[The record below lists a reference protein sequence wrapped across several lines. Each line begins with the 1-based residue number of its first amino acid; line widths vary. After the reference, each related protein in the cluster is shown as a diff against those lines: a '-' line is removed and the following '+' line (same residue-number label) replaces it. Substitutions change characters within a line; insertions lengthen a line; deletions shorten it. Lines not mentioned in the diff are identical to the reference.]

1 MGQNTKD
8 QFEDIGEVIRND
20 INGMAVFEMPLL
32 DKDGKKTKKTE
43 EMKLAVK
50 ASRGD
55 RVVKLVGKP
64 RSYMVIPAAEWAQ
77 MPATEEAR
85 LAEIAAHAT
94 PQLAELAM
102 QMASLSAK
110 NAELEARLDGAKQ

>member
-64 RSYMVIPAAEWAQ
+64 RSYMVIPAVEWAD

-102 QMASLSAK
+102 QMASLAAE
-110 NAELEARLDGAKQ
+110 NAEIKAKLNGVQQ